1 MLLNGIDV
9 LLKDNPGWKSKRI
22 ALVTNKA
29 SLTVQKKPTRNALIE
44 KGFNIVKLFSPE
56 HGLES
61 VDEDGVAVPNR
72 LDILTRL
79 PIISLYGD
87 KLSPALDDVADVEV
101 LMFDVPDIGCRFYT
115 YLWTLTYLLEVAK
128 KHQKKIIILDRPN
141 PLSGN
146 MALSEGPMLQKKCAS
161 FIGRWPIPVRHSCT
175 LGELAIYFNSKQNI
189 HADVEVIKCDNY
201 NRLLFQ
207 PQLKTEFIPTSPA
220 IQSFDAALCY
230 PGTGLLEATNISEG
244 RGTSNSFR
252 LFGSPWLD
260 NNLLIDEI
268 MQHQSGIVQAKA
280 VEFVPYAG
288 KYVHEKCV
296 GIELNITQPDLFA
309 AVKMGLFII
318 KCIKDVHPGQFEWK
332 TYPTHVNPNGTN
344 HLDKLLGILH
354 SERIFNL
361 SMDQFAKEITKITQ
375 VPDWEK
381 EITPFLLY

>member
-1 MLLNGIDV
+1 MLLNGVDV
-9 LLKDNPGWKSKRI
+9 LLENDVDWKSKRI
-22 ALVTNKA
+22 ALVANKA
-29 SLTVQKKPTRNALIE
+29 SLTAQKKPVRKALIE

-61 VDEDGVAVPNR
+61 VDDDGVEVPNR

-79 PIISLYGD
+79 QIISLYGN
-87 KLSPALDDVADVEV
+87 KLYPALDDVADVEI
-101 LMFDVPDIGCRFYT
+101 LMFDLPDVGCRFYT
-115 YLWTLTYLLEVAK
+115 YLWTLTHLLEIAEK
-128 KHQKKIIILDRPN
+128 YQKKVIILDRPN

-146 MALSEGPMLQKKCAS
+146 VTLSEGPMLQKECAS
-161 FIGRWPIPVRHSCT
+161 FIGRWSIPVRHSCT

-189 HADVEVIKCDNY
+189 HANVEVIKCRNY

-244 RGTSNSFR
+244 RGTPNSFR
-252 LFGSPWLD
+252 LFGAPWL
-260 NNLLIDEI
+260 NSSLLIDEMI
-268 MQHQSGIVQAKA
+268 QHQSGIVQTKT
-280 VEFVPYAG
+280 VEFVPTAG
-288 KYVHEKCV
+288 KYVHEKCR
-296 GIELNITQPDLFA
+296 GIEIRIMHPCLFA
-309 AVKMGLFII
+309 PVKMGLFII
-318 KCIKDVHPGQFEWK
+318 KHIKDAHPDQFEWK
-332 TYPTHVNPNGTN
+332 PYPTHVNPNGAN

-361 SMDQFAKEITKITQ
+361 PTRQFIKEITKITQ

-381 EITPFLLY
+381 EIRPFLLY